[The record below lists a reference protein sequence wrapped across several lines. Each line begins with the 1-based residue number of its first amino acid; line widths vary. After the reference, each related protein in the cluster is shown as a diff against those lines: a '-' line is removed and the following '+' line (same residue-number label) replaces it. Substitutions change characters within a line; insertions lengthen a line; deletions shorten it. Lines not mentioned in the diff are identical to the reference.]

1 MERTTESKRRREQR
15 RVRQERERER
25 ERQRE
30 RESDILLILGKVLA
44 KRSWSRPTKR
54 RQEDTAKNATR

>member
-25 ERQRE
+25 DRE

-54 RQEDTAKNATR
+54 GQEDTAKNASR